1 MIYDYIIIGS
11 GISGLYLG
19 YLLQNKKYLII
30 EKNDNIGGRI
40 QHVNFHDTN
49 VQLGAGVIKDY
60 QTNVLDLLKKL
71 NLKYN
76 KVRTNYNKLIPNYNK
91 EEYNHILD
99 KIKNTK
105 NTTNQCMKETIKKVL
120 KNDNKKIN
128 LFINSYNYTDYLKAD
143 TNLTIKYYPIND
155 FYDSKS
161 KIHIIEGGNHKII
174 EALITYSNKKIK
186 LNTGVTSIEKS
197 DNIWIVTDEHNNTYQ
212 TKHVIST
219 VDIKALKKIK
229 IKGLENK
236 DNINYFKKMIGSNN
250 FLRMYTYHDKIELN
264 NSIVIPHIFKQMIPI
279 TNNIIMSAYCD
290 NSNATKTNKLLENIN
305 NKEITEIINNY
316 ISTSPVKDKIIKYW
330 DVGTHYYKPS
340 YNYKKNYY
348 SEDNFSIVGEVIGYE
363 QGWMEGAIHSVNN
376 WYKKIFL

>member
-19 YLLQNKKYLII
+19 YLLQNKKYLIF

-40 QHVNFHDTN
+40 QYTNFHGNN
-49 VQLGAGVIKDY
+49 VQLGAGIIKKN
-60 QTNVLDLLKKL
+60 QVNILELLKKL
-71 NLKYN
+71 KLKYITVN
-76 KVRTNYNKLIPNYNK
+76 KEHDTLIPNYNK

-99 KIKNTK
+99 KIKNNK
-105 NTTNQCMKETIKKVL
+105 NTINQSMKDTIRKVL

-128 LFINSYNYTDYLKAD
+128 LFIKSFGYTDYLKAD

-155 FYDSKS
+155 FYDTKS

-174 EALITYSNKKIK
+174 ETLATYSDKKIK
-186 LNTGVTSIEKS
+186 LNSGITSIDKHN
-197 DNIWIVTDEHNNTYQ
+197 DVWIITDENNNTYQ
-212 TKHVIST
+212 TKHIIST

-229 IKGLENK
+229 INGLESK
-236 DNINYFKKMIGSNN
+236 ENINYFIKMIGTNN
-250 FLRMYTYHDKIELN
+250 FLRMYTYHDNIELN
-264 NSIVIPHIFKQMIPI
+264 KSIVIPHIFKQMIPI
-279 TNNIIMSAYCD
+279 NNNIIMSAYCD
-290 NSNATKTNKLLENIN
+290 NSNAIKTKKLLQNIN
-305 NKEITEIINNY
+305 NKKITEIINNY

-376 WYKKIFL
+376 WFKNN